1 MIKLYTLEDL
11 KDVNIKTFLKVVK
24 LLSKEI
30 GGDAEA
36 LIKYTKQAD
45 YLFKI
50 DGSVY
55 RRLY

>member
-1 MIKLYTLEDL
+1 MKKLYNLEEL
-11 KDVNIKTFLKVVK
+11 KEVNIKSFLKVVN

-45 YLFKI
+45 YLFCI